1 MVPGLFVADG
11 QDIPGVSDLMVGAF
25 APAFSCH
32 AKCLQQQRTLE
43 QQVAYE
49 NSKIPVVDLSGE
61 NVGERIYADGSGH
74 RVDRTDA
81 VTDNDTGVGQAA
93 GGGDGEGRANLA
105 EGGASAGGGN
115 VAEIGTDLGAG
126 DDPGVGAGV
135 GAGAGA
141 GTDIEGDTVA
151 GVGTDAGTD
160 AGTGDG
166 VGADSGMG
174 AEASTEETVDPG
186 DGASSETGGNS
197 PVGVNPEKLKDFDYL
212 LQHYYLVDASTT
224 VNSSILN
231 AEELLAMD
239 MTIKEGDGPKV
250 LVYHTHSQ
258 ECFADSKSK
267 SAEESVVAVGE
278 YLTELLQEKY
288 GIEAMHHTGTY
299 DVNDRDHAYSNA
311 AGALKQILDD
321 NPSIEVVIDV
331 HRDSVGT
338 DKHLVTEINGK
349 PTAKIMFFNGLSRTT
364 AKGELTYL
372 ANPNLTG
379 NLAFSLQ
386 LQLTAEKY
394 YPDFTRHIYLKGYR
408 YNMHYCPK
416 SLLVEVGAESTTLE
430 EAKNAMEPLADI
442 LSRVLLGQK

>member
-1 MVPGLFVADG
+1 MVPGLFVTDG

-32 AKCLQQQRTLE
+32 AECLQQQRTLE
-43 QQVAYE
+43 QQVAFE
-49 NSKIPVVDLSGE
+49 NSRIPVIDLSGE
-61 NVGERIYADGSGH
+61 NVGERIYADGSEH
-74 RVDRTDA
+74 RGDRADA
-81 VTDNDTGVGQAA
+81 ATDNGTGVGQTA
-93 GGGDGEGRANLA
+93 GTGDGEGRANIA
-105 EGGASAGGGN
+105 EGGVSAGGGN
-115 VAEIGTDLGAG
+115 VAGIGTDIGAG

-151 GVGTDAGTD
+151 GAGTD
-160 AGTGDG
+160 AGTGTGAG
-166 VGADSGMG
+166 VGADG
-174 AEASTEETVDPG
+174 
-186 DGASSETGGNS
+186 
-197 PVGVNPEKLKDFDYL
+197 GVNPEKLKDFDYL

-239 MTIKEGDGPKV
+239 MTIKEGEGPKV

-288 GIEAMHHTGTY
+288 GIETMHHTGTY

-364 AKGELTYL
+364 ARGELSYL
-372 ANPNLTG
+372 ANPNLSG

-386 LQLTAEKY
+386 LQLEAEKY

>member
-1 MVPGLFVADG
+1 MVPGLFVTDG
-11 QDIPGVSDLMVGAF
+11 QDIPGISDLMVGAF

-32 AKCLQQQRTLE
+32 AECLQQQRTLE
-43 QQVAYE
+43 QQVAFE
-49 NSKIPVVDLSGE
+49 NSRIPVIDLSGE
-61 NVGERIYADGSGH
+61 NVGERIYADGSEH
-74 RVDRTDA
+74 RGNRADA
-81 VTDNDTGVGQAA
+81 ATDNGTGVGHTA
-93 GGGDGEGRANLA
+93 GTGDGEGRANIA
-105 EGGASAGGGN
+105 EGGVSAGGGN
-115 VAEIGTDLGAG
+115 VAGTGTDIGAG
-126 DDPGVGAGV
+126 DDPGV
-135 GAGAGA
+135 GAGA

-151 GVGTDAGTD
+151 GAGTD
-160 AGTGDG
+160 AGAG

-174 AEASTEETVDPG
+174 TEASAEETVASEDEL
-186 DGASSETGGNS
+186 SSETGGTS

-239 MTIKEGDGPKV
+239 MTIKEGEGPKV

-288 GIEAMHHTGTY
+288 GIETMHHTGTY

-311 AGALKQILDD
+311 AGALKQILDE

-331 HRDSVGT
+331 HRDSVGK

-364 AKGELTYL
+364 ARGELSYL
-372 ANPNLTG
+372 ANPNLSG

-386 LQLTAEKY
+386 LQLEAEKY
-394 YPDFTRHIYLKGYR
+394 YPNFTRHIYLKGYR

-442 LSRVLLGQK
+442 LAKVLLGQK